1 MNLKLCYDP
10 GRVTTAIEIF
20 SRDSTD
26 YREAVLSLLEDLG
39 KALGGGVEPRIRA
52 FHELAKHA
60 VLYFPDDSYTIPH
73 PVEPREI
80 LNPLKTLIDYVIS
93 KMAGL
98 PGEVEWE

>member
-1 MNLKLCYDP
+1 
-10 GRVTTAIEIF
+10 VTTAIEIF

-52 FHELAKHA
+52 FRELAKHA

-73 PVEPREI
+73 SVEPREI
-80 LNPLKTLIDYVIS
+80 LNPLKILIDYVIS